1 VVIIQI
7 KGGGQQDYN
16 TLGVTRRTVLIVQ
29 DKVLRC
35 DSTGIRGQMR
45 LHRTKRT
52 YGISQTKRK
61 DSIRQDQH
69 DRKIRQNKKYSS
81 ENAGPRRQMGLYCT
95 GPR

>member
-29 DKVLRC
+29 DKMLRC

-61 DSIRQDQH
+61 DSITV
-69 DRKIRQNKKYSS
+69 DRINMTER
-81 ENAGPRRQMGLYCT
+81 
-95 GPR
+95 